1 VSSETTASPKSFV
14 ADSLAVGMLVMLT
27 MTIVQR
33 ALGFL
38 RGIWFCRLLDDAV
51 VGQWSLA
58 YDFITIITPVMLLGM
73 PGSLPRYVEHYRNLG
88 HLSAFVRRLL
98 AATVVLGAVF
108 FVSMLLLPN
117 WFGWLVFLEP
127 QNNSLIYSVGVAVL
141 AIIAFNFVYQLVTSL
156 RQVRVVSWMQ
166 FIQSV
171 GFTVCGIA
179 WLSQGGEIVGL
190 IYVYVLATIVAI
202 IPGAL
207 SLSSGWSGL
216 PKTDAPFEASKMWRR
231 VLPFA
236 ISLWIMNLLTNIFS
250 MSDRVMILH
259 WLPDGLGQAAV
270 GQYHS
275 SRIIPVLLMS
285 LATMI
290 SGILLPYLAADWE
303 AGRRELVK
311 LRLRQLLFAI
321 ATLFTAGAAIALMAA
336 PWLFTEI
343 LENRYADG
351 LTLMPMAFVFAIWVS
366 LAVIGQNYLWVAEKG
381 KLVAV
386 AIGVGLLTNV
396 ALNWLLLPI
405 WGLFGAVIA
414 TTIANGIVLLGIWIA
429 MARHGYSLD
438 STALCVTLLPISLL
452 LNPVIALAL
461 TLLSPMINPQ
471 ARDWLA
477 EVIEIGRTRL
487 KLRKIVAS

>member
-1 VSSETTASPKSFV
+1 MTTETTESPKSFV
-14 ADSLAVGMLVMLT
+14 ADSLAVGMLVMLA

-33 ALGFL
+33 GLGFV

-51 VGQWSLA
+51 VGQWSMA

-88 HLSAFVRRLL
+88 HLSAFAGRLL
-98 AATVVLGAVF
+98 TATVILGSIF
-108 FVSMLLLPN
+108 FASMLLLPD

-127 QNNSLIYSVGVAVL
+127 QNKGLIYSVGIAVL
-141 AIIAFNFVYQLVTSL
+141 AIIAFNFIYQLVSSL

-171 GFTVCGIA
+171 GFTICGIA
-179 WLSQGGEIVGL
+179 WLSSGGGIIGL

-202 IPGAL
+202 IPGGLAL
-207 SLSSGWSGL
+207 NSGWRGL
-216 PKTDAPFEASKMWRR
+216 PTADAPFDASKMWRR

-236 ISLWIMNLLTNIFS
+236 ISLWVMNLLTNIFS

-259 WLPDGLGQAAV
+259 WIPDGDGQAAV

-275 SRIIPVLLMS
+275 SRIIAVLLMS
-285 LATMI
+285 LATMV
-290 SGILLPYLAADWE
+290 SGILLPYLVADWE

-311 LRLRQLLFAI
+311 LRLRQLLFAV
-321 ATLFTAGAAIALMAA
+321 ASLFTSGAAIALMAA
-336 PWLFTEI
+336 PWLFTEV

-351 LTLMPMAFVFAIWVS
+351 LTLMPMAFVFAIWVA

-386 AIGVGLLTNV
+386 AIGVGLAANV
-396 ALNWLLLPI
+396 ALNCLLLPI
-405 WGLFGAVIA
+405 LG
-414 TTIANGIVLLGIWIA
+414 TIRCCFRNHNRKRNCVAWDLDCHGPSWLQLG
-429 MARHGYSLD
+429 
-438 STALCVTLLPISLL
+438 
-452 LNPVIALAL
+452 
-461 TLLSPMINPQ
+461 
-471 ARDWLA
+471 
-477 EVIEIGRTRL
+477 
-487 KLRKIVAS
+487 